1 MAEVLCVY
9 QIPIEQ
15 GKEATD
21 LENIIRETIPSKY
34 TIQTGSEIVPL
45 FFGMKAI
52 KLQFIIPE
60 EDGAQDALEKFIKE
74 IDLVGGEIS
83 LEFTTRL

>member
-15 GKEATD
+15 GNEPEA
-21 LENIIRETIPSKY
+21 LEKVVRETLPSKY
-34 TIQTGSEIVPL
+34 KIQDGSEIVPL
-45 FFGMKAI
+45 FFGMKAL

-60 EDGAQDALEKFIKE
+60 EDGAQDELENFINE
-74 IDLVGGEIS
+74 IELVGGEIS
-83 LEFTTRL
+83 LEFITRL